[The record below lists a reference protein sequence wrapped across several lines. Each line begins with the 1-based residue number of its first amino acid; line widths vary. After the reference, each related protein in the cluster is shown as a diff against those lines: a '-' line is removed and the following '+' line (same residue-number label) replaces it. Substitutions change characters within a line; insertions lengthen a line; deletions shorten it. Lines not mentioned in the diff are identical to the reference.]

1 MNCLN
6 RLEIQRYLDGEV
18 SSLEMGAFRSHI
30 QTCNL
35 CKSLWDQT
43 KMEIEQTN
51 QIISSA
57 QLDEDQ
63 ILVPSF
69 LEIPV
74 RTTRKKWIIY
84 SSVAAG
90 IMLIIGVTQY
100 KLAINARNERIEN
113 ARLEIERY
121 IYESDPN
128 KLWNEKQSI
137 ITVIDGDGNLIYL
150 NN

>member
-6 RLEIQRYLDGEV
+6 RLEIQKYLDNEINPEEKETF
-18 SSLEMGAFRSHI
+18 LEHM
-30 QTCNL
+30 QTCDS
-35 CKSLWDQT
+35 CKDLWDHA
-43 KMEIEQTN
+43 KKEAEEAN
-51 QIISSA
+51 RLISFA
-57 QLDEDQ
+57 RIQEDQ
-63 ILVPSF
+63 ID
-69 LEIPV
+69 IPV
-74 RTTRKKWIIY
+74 FMVKHKSDIRKKWIIY

-90 IMLIIGVTQY
+90 IILIIGVTQY
-100 KLAINARNERIEN
+100 NLTVNARNERIEN